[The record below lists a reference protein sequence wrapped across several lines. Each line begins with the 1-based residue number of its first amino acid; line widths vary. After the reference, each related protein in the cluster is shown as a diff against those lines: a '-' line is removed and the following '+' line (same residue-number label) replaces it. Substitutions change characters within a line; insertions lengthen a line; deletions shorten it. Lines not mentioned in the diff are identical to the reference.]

1 MSNQANITNVESLDA
16 FRADV
21 REFQQIALK
30 ELMSMQRDVQKMEAW
45 ITLEQPP
52 RWKMRSRKIE
62 AEVNNARSDLERA
75 KISRPDQSPRMFADQ
90 RKALQKAKARQ
101 QLAMDRIRALK
112 RWAGLIQREAMMMQ
126 SGLRALGNAV
136 EGDMTKLVTMLKVLA
151 DHLDSYLKTPPPPGG
166 FNQWASERQGQT
178 DDFARE
184 GEDADDAPVEDPQ
197 SGTGEDSES

>member
-1 MSNQANITNVESLDA
+1 MSKQANITNIESLDA

-52 RWKMRSRKIE
+52 TWKMRSRKIE

-90 RKALQKAKARQ
+90 RKALQKAKAKQ
-101 QLAMDRIRALK
+101 EFAMDRIRSLK
-112 RWAGLIQREAMMMQ
+112 RWASLIQRESMMLQGGLQ
-126 SGLRALGNAV
+126 SLGNAV
-136 EGDMTKLVTMLKVLA
+136 EGDLTKLITMLKVLA
-151 DHLDSYLKTPPPPGG
+151 DHLDAYLKTPPPPNG
-166 FNQWASERQGQT
+166 FNQWAAEMQGE
-178 DDFARE
+178 DHSFARE
-184 GEDADDAPVEDPQ
+184 GDEAIDDRQDETNEDAK
-197 SGTGEDSES
+197 